1 MKLYLLSRKLR
12 SVSVFLIINNIAYW
26 TKANIAMD
34 LIPYLP
40 KEQQEALLAGPALA
54 PPPGIIANFDNPPNR
69 NGIAHLTFVI
79 CLFFATFSFIV
90 RMYARLV
97 GLRSVKLEDGFTFI
111 AYATY
116 IGYIYCGYRLMVE
129 YGYFI
134 HQWDLHLG
142 DLIEITYILQ
152 IGGVLYSVTL
162 PLLKASI
169 LLEWTRLFVP
179 QGTRNIF
186 WWLCVILAGVQL
198 SFLVASVFA
207 LSFACIPYQR
217 IWDFTVVG
225 KCIKKSELEI
235 TSAAIHFASDIV
247 ILILPQKVIWSL
259 QMSLKKKLGVS
270 IIFSLGVLA
279 CLSAILRLVSTIEYS
294 TSPDVTYAVSA
305 VILWA
310 LAEMT
315 CGFIVL
321 GMPTAP
327 KVLLET
333 RLVSRIKSSFRS
345 WTGTNQSESKNI
357 GLSQTSKASSTT
369 KSYQRIND
377 KGVPLRN
384 IKSVDSESTEHLRD
398 FINRPENSI
407 VRTTQVSTTEDYD
420 YGHQVQHDQLQRQ
433 HPWRMKE

>member
-1 MKLYLLSRKLR
+1 
-12 SVSVFLIINNIAYW
+12 
-26 TKANIAMD
+26 MD

-40 KEQQEALLAGPALA
+40 KEQQELLLAGPALA
-54 PPPGIIANFDNPPNR
+54 PPNGTIANFENPPNK
-69 NGIAHLTFVI
+69 NEIAHATFVI
-79 CLFFATFSFIV
+79 CIFFATFSFLV

-97 GLRSVKLEDGFTFI
+97 GLRAVKLEDGLTFV
-111 AYATY
+111 AYATF
-116 IGYIYCGYRLMVE
+116 IGYIYCCYRLMAE

-179 QGTRNIF
+179 QGTRNLF
-186 WWLCVILAGVQL
+186 WWLCVILSGIQL

-207 LSFACIPYQR
+207 LSFACIPYEK
-217 IWDFTVVG
+217 IWDFTVAG
-225 KCIKKSELEI
+225 TCIKKSELEI
-235 TSAAIHFASDIV
+235 ASAAIHFTSDLV
-247 ILILPQKVIWSL
+247 ILVLPQRVIWSL
-259 QMSLKKKLGVS
+259 HMTLRKKVGVS
-270 IIFSLGVLA
+270 VIFSLGVLA

-294 TSPDVTYAVSA
+294 TSDDVTYAVSA
-305 VILWA
+305 VVLWA

-333 RLVSRIKSSFRS
+333 GLINKIKSSFRS
-345 WTGTNQSESKNI
+345 WSGSRPGELKST
-357 GLSQTSKASSTT
+357 GLSDTPKSSNTVQ
-369 KSYQRIND
+369 SYRKID
-377 KGVPLRN
+377 DRGVPLQTL
-384 IKSVDSESTEHLRD
+384 KSVDGSESTERLRD
-398 FINRPENSI
+398 LATRPENSI
-407 VRTTQVSTTEDYD
+407 IRTTHLSTTEDYD
-420 YGHQVQHDQLQRQ
+420 YGRQVQYDQLQRQ
-433 HPWRMKE
+433 HPWCAKE